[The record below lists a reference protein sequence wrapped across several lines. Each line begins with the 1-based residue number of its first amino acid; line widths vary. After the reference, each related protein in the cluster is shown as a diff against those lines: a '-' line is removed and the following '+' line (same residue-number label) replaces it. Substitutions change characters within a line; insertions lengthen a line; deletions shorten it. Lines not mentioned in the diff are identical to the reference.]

1 MRTDTE
7 SRKVN
12 RVQETIDRRICMSK
26 TRTKKELLAVLICVE
41 AIAVTAVCFNIWPD
55 QKAFPLLILAEAAAT
70 FFALLSLKKELSNP
84 GRDDEPVSSEESI
97 AISEERAA
105 LEEERASIEDLRQM
119 LEEEKTRLEQIKAD
133 AETGSGADSDE
144 LEKLRA
150 ELEEEREI
158 REELAD
164 EIDAKTEEILRQQ
177 VMIGSALQVAN
188 DVSKARSEFVTTISH
203 DIRTPM
209 NAIIGFTNLALKD
222 EGLSEETRSYLAK
235 VSRAS
240 DHMQAMLEELLESG
254 KSQVEK
260 EYEKPTNVRKL
271 MEGLCTYAKEDTDR
285 RKQIFSIDT
294 TGIRERD
301 VILDPIRLNQVI
313 QNAFADVQ
321 KSTPEYGKLMIS
333 VREDEVPG
341 MDRKEYDF
349 YISSD
354 RIYEDADPE
363 TDSSMTVTR
372 NLAELMGGTVEV
384 QNEGSAGLCMTV
396 TIPFREIGEEK
407 EEEAAEAASPEA
419 YSIDES
425 RFHGAHVLVVED
437 FELNMDIT
445 QKILSDHGMIP
456 DGAENGQI
464 ALDKISGSPAGTYDM
479 VLMDVEM
486 PVMDGLEATRRIRDL
501 DDPKLA
507 NIPIVAM
514 TANAFAEDKAS
525 ALEAGMDG
533 YIAKPISPD
542 KLLATMESHMP
553 RTLGNH

>member
-1 MRTDTE
+1 
-7 SRKVN
+7 
-12 RVQETIDRRICMSK
+12 MSK
-26 TRTKKELLAVLICVE
+26 RRGRKEMLTVLIFVE
-41 AIAVTAVCFNIWPD
+41 AIAVTAICLNIWPD
-55 QKAFPLLILAEAAAT
+55 QKAFPILILAETVAA
-70 FFALLSLKKELSNP
+70 FLALLSLKKSLHTCRET
-84 GRDDEPVSSEESI
+84 DPVSSEESI
-97 AISEERAA
+97 AISEERASI
-105 LEEERASIEDLRQM
+105 EEERASLEDMRQM
-119 LEEEKTRLEQIKAD
+119 LEEEKARLEQMKAD
-133 AETGSGADSDE
+133 ASAGTDSDE

-222 EGLSEETRSYLAK
+222 ESLSEEVRSYLSK

-240 DHMQAMLEELLESG
+240 DHMQTMLEELLESE
-254 KSQVEK
+254 KSQMEK
-260 EYEKPTNVRKL
+260 ESEKPTNVRKL
-271 MEGLCTYAKEDTDR
+271 MEGLCTYVKEDTDR
-285 RKQIFSIDT
+285 KKQIFSIDT

-321 KSTPEYGKLMIS
+321 KSTPEYGKMMIS

-354 RIYEDADPE
+354 RIYDDAEPE
-363 TDSSMTVTR
+363 TESSMAVTR
-372 NLAELMGGTVEV
+372 NLAELMGGSLEV
-384 QNEGSAGLCMTV
+384 QNEGSSGLCLTV
-396 TIPFREIGEEK
+396 TIPFREVGEEK
-407 EEEAAEAASPEA
+407 EETETAVATEEYRVDEA
-419 YSIDES
+419 
-425 RFHGAHVLVVED
+425 RFRGAHVLVVED

-445 QKILSDHGMIP
+445 QKILSDYGMIP

-464 ALDKISGSPAGTYDM
+464 ALDKVSVSPAGTYDM
-479 VLMDVEM
+479 ILMDVEM
-486 PVMDGLEATRRIRDL
+486 PVMDGLEATRRIREL

-553 RTLGNH
+553 RTLGKH

>member
-1 MRTDTE
+1 
-7 SRKVN
+7 
-12 RVQETIDRRICMSK
+12 MSK
-26 TRTKKELLAVLICVE
+26 TRVKKEMLAVLICVE
-41 AIAVTAVCFNIWPD
+41 AIAVTAVCLNIWPD
-55 QKAFPLLILAEAAAT
+55 LTGMFSWLILAEAAVT
-70 FFALLSLKKELSNP
+70 FLALLSLKKNLSNP

-97 AISEERAA
+97 AISEERASI
-105 LEEERASIEDLRQM
+105 EEERAALEDMREM
-119 LEEEKTRLEQIKAD
+119 LEEEKARIEQMKAD
-133 AETGSGADSDE
+133 ESAACADSGE
-144 LEKLRA
+144 AEKLRA

-158 REELAD
+158 REELED

-177 VMIGSALQVAN
+177 VMIGSALQIAN
-188 DVSKARSEFVTTISH
+188 DVSKARSEFVMTISH

-209 NAIIGFTNLALKD
+209 NAIIGFTNLALKED
-222 EGLSEETRSYLAK
+222 GLSEEVRSYLSK

-240 DHMQAMLEELLESG
+240 DHMQAMLEELLESE
-254 KSQVEK
+254 KSDMEK
-260 EYEKPTNVRKL
+260 ESEKPTNVRKL

-285 RKQIFSIDT
+285 KKQIFSIDT

-363 TDSSMTVTR
+363 TDTSMTVTR
-372 NLAELMGGTVEV
+372 NLAELMGGSLEV
-384 QNEGSAGLCMTV
+384 QNEGISGLCLTV
-396 TIPFREIGEEK
+396 TIPFREVGEEK
-407 EEEAAEAASPEA
+407 EEAAEAEEA
-419 YSIDES
+419 EQHQVDET

-445 QKILSDHGMIP
+445 QKILSDYGMIP

-464 ALDKISGSPAGTYDM
+464 ALDKIKNAPAGTYDM

-501 DDPKLA
+501 EDPKLA